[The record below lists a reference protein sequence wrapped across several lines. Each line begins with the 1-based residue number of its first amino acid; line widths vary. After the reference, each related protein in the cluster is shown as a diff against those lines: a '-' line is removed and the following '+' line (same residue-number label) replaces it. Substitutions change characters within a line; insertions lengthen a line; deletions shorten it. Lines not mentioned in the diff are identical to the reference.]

1 MVENNSSG
9 VVLKY
14 YTLLKSSG
22 IVSDDDSILIDPFEE
37 DFKDKEYIVLQQG
50 QAEWNLSNKKIKHI
64 ITPNVS
70 IFEKLSKKFEIY
82 LIEFP
87 IDTSIYSKTT
97 DWNKREDAIYYHGR
111 IIPQKLPIDE
121 LKHISDQGI
130 KIVLQGP
137 ICKAYWIDEELN
149 DSYYVDYKNKLMKLD
164 IEILDQA
171 KDEKELAENLNKYK
185 FYFTL
190 SNGEAF
196 NVALQEAISCGTIP
210 LVKQSGAYWWSDKR
224 HFPVQSV
231 DDFIKKYK
239 SIKDLDLENYSKH
252 IAEDA
257 LENFSFDASYE
268 KFKAGFWHKLWKNS
282 PEIDFEI
289 QSLVKNYSQHV
300 ETVMSCSGHYD
311 GVGAFIAWKGWD
323 DDFNNKVKSRF
334 NGLRFRWF
342 LNKIEEDGT
351 FTKLTVADP
360 GRNYHLFGEEHY
372 YTDVVNPNEIKQ
384 HLAYDFK
391 KLMI

>member
-171 KDEKELAENLNKYK
+171 KM
-185 FYFTL
+185 
-190 SNGEAF
+190 
-196 NVALQEAISCGTIP
+196 
-210 LVKQSGAYWWSDKR
+210 
-224 HFPVQSV
+224 
-231 DDFIKKYK
+231 KK
-239 SIKDLDLENYSKH
+239 N
-252 IAEDA
+252 
-257 LENFSFDASYE
+257 
-268 KFKAGFWHKLWKNS
+268 
-282 PEIDFEI
+282 
-289 QSLVKNYSQHV
+289 
-300 ETVMSCSGHYD
+300 
-311 GVGAFIAWKGWD
+311 
-323 DDFNNKVKSRF
+323 
-334 NGLRFRWF
+334 
-342 LNKIEEDGT
+342 
-351 FTKLTVADP
+351 
-360 GRNYHLFGEEHY
+360 
-372 YTDVVNPNEIKQ
+372 
-384 HLAYDFK
+384 
-391 KLMI
+391 